1 MSSPTELDIPSISVI
16 QSRLKALKIKRDT
29 LLTKASPSTPMSQ
42 SDINEL
48 KDIYSQQLELYN
60 LVNDLNSTFQNVLNS
75 SQTLNVHQKSLQ
87 SQLSNINSDLTDQ
100 LNKINDKQVDK
111 VQQAKINRYFS
122 DKYENQTQLL
132 KVIVVMLSAIILL
145 AFLRNNEFIMND
157 AFNVLVIIILIIG
170 GILLLKQM
178 VDILRRSNT
187 DYQEIKWKFIVPE
200 IIAAVTPSI

>member
-1 MSSPTELDIPSISVI
+1 MSSASEINIPSISVI
-16 QSRLKALKIKRDT
+16 QSRLAGLKSKRDNI
-29 LLTKASPSTPMSQ
+29 LTSESNPLFQ
-42 SDINEL
+42 WQIDDL

-60 LVNDLNSTFQNVLNS
+60 LVNDLNSSFQNVLNS
-75 SQTLNVHQKSLQ
+75 SQTLNVYQKSLQ
-87 SQLSNINSDLTDQ
+87 SQLTNINDDLGKQ
-100 LNKINDKQVDK
+100 LNEINDKQVDK

-200 IIAAVTPSI
+200 IISAVTSAT

>member
-1 MSSPTELDIPSISVI
+1 M
-16 QSRLKALKIKRDT
+16 
-29 LLTKASPSTPMSQ
+29 
-42 SDINEL
+42 
-48 KDIYSQQLELYN
+48 
-60 LVNDLNSTFQNVLNS
+60 
-75 SQTLNVHQKSLQ
+75 Q
-87 SQLSNINSDLTDQ
+87 SQLTNINDDLGKQ
-100 LNKINDKQVDK
+100 LNEINDKQVDK

-200 IIAAVTPSI
+200 IISAVTSAT

>member
-1 MSSPTELDIPSISVI
+1 MSIANEITIPSISVI
-16 QSRLKALKIKRDT
+16 QTRLETLKGERYKI
-29 LLTKASPSTPMSQ
+29 LSSSIPMSE
-42 SDINEL
+42 SDIIKL

-60 LVNDLNSTFQNVLNS
+60 LVNDLNSTFLNALKS
-75 SQTLNVHQKSLQ
+75 SQTLNVHQNSLKTK
-87 SQLSNINSDLTDQ
+87 LEKINGDLVSE
-100 LNKINDKQVDK
+100 LGEINDKQVDK

-132 KVIVVMLSAIILL
+132 KVIVIMLSAIILL

>member
-87 SQLSNINSDLTDQ
+87 SQLTNINSDLTDQ

>member
-1 MSSPTELDIPSISVI
+1 MSSASEINIPSISVI
-16 QSRLKALKIKRDT
+16 QSRLAGLKSKRDNI
-29 LLTKASPSTPMSQ
+29 LTSESNPLFQ
-42 SDINEL
+42 RQIDDL

-60 LVNDLNSTFQNVLNS
+60 LVNDLNSSFQNVLNS

-87 SQLSNINSDLTDQ
+87 SQLTNINDDLTNQ
-100 LNKINDKQVDK
+100 LNEINDKQVDK

-200 IIAAVTPSI
+200 IISAVTSAT